1 MQDWFCPVDFD
12 YLGKHISEAPCNNRL
27 LVCLELNDLVL
38 KLLDLLHLIQC
49 LLVKNRELLVDLVVV
64 TMLDN
69 EIAELALANLLRDQ
83 LVLIMY
89 VIDQAS
95 IDLVLKLLS

>member
-1 MQDWFCPVDFD
+1 MQYWFCPIDFN

-27 LVCLELNDLVL
+27 LVCLELNDPVL
-38 KLLDLLHLIQC
+38 KFFDLVHLIQS
-49 LLVKNRELLVDLVVV
+49 LLVENRELLVDLVVV

-89 VIDQAS
+89 VIDQAA
-95 IDLVLKLLS
+95 IDLIL